1 MGMADTVSVL
11 IPLKAEYVSIARLAA
26 SGVANRIGF
35 DFDTIEDIKVVLSE
49 ILGRIIGKKP
59 SDERI
64 TIDFVPTGDGLKI
77 KFNLSDNNISNIFDN
92 EDSLAW
98 AIVSSL
104 MDEIDMQK
112 NGHTVMTTTKK
123 LGKAVSDEQS
133 N

>member
-1 MGMADTVSVL
+1 MRMADTVSVL

-64 TIDFVPTGDGLKI
+64 TIDFVSTGDGLKI
-77 KFNLSDNNISNIFDN
+77 QFNLSDNSISNIFDN

-104 MDEIDMQK
+104 MDEIDMRK
-112 NGHTVMTTTKK
+112 NGRTVMTTTKK

>member
-1 MGMADTVSVL
+1 MRMADTVSVL

-64 TIDFVPTGDGLKI
+64 TIDFVSTGDGLKI
-77 KFNLSDNNISNIFDN
+77 QFNLSDNNISNIFDN

-104 MDEIDMQK
+104 MDEIDMRK
-112 NGHTVMTTTKK
+112 NGRTVMTTTKK